1 MGAGNGPIRGSG
13 AEEQLGDRLSWCSSP
28 RQTGRRRL
36 QDDLRTGR
44 GNRSVVGI
52 FFACVRPNSETDQA
66 ECAGWPASAV
76 HCSLQQRLAAASI
89 AQAEAEP
96 AASSSQMDH
105 RWTRAKSQRW
115 MQAHM
120 HHTW

>member
-1 MGAGNGPIRGSG
+1 MGAGNGPIRGSAAG
-13 AEEQLGDRLSWCSSP
+13 EQLGDRLAGQAGW
-28 RQTGRRRL
+28 

-44 GNRSVVGI
+44 GIGS
-52 FFACVRPNSETDQA
+52 TDQA
-66 ECAGWPASAV
+66 ECAGWP
-76 HCSLQQRLAAASI
+76 ASI

-105 RWTRAKSQRW
+105 RWTREKSQRW